1 MNCGDHSYN
10 YSSGPLKTRPFK
22 YRSSLSP
29 VNDYVRVGSQIPTEF
44 IFFPYLGDDLEKAE
58 DLPAIPVEPKSG
70 DLPANPVDL
79 VMKRT
84 FLEDMME
91 AFLTEHEMKESAL
104 LQKRKQNEIEP
115 FEFEILVNLIK
126 SQLGR

>member
-1 MNCGDHSYN
+1 MFH
-10 YSSGPLKTRPFK
+10 
-22 YRSSLSP
+22 
-29 VNDYVRVGSQIPTEF
+29 
-44 IFFPYLGDDLEKAE
+44 YLGDDLEKAE
-58 DLPAIPVEPKSG
+58 DLPANPVEPKSG
-70 DLPANPVDL
+70 ALPANPVDL

-91 AFLTEHEMKESAL
+91 AFLLEHEMKESAL